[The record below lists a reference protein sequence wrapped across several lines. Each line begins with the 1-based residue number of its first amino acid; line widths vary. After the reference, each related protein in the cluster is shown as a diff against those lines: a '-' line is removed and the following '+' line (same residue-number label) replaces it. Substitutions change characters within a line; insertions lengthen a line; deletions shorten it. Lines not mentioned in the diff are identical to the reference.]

1 MTVDIL
7 ICTIDEGILKVP
19 QVLMSPRS
27 DVRYV
32 VSMQYTAAEKKEWVP
47 EVLKEREDVD
57 LVFLE
62 GKGLSRNRNNA
73 LAHAKGDV
81 VVMADD
87 DNRYKD
93 AFIRNI
99 VKAYETH
106 PEADVICFQA
116 LNMKGEPL
124 HLYTTEYVCSVEMTW
139 RKRVGV
145 RFDERFGL
153 GGKMFCAGEEQVWM
167 KDAERA
173 GYHILYMKH
182 PIVMTPS
189 GTTGEHFL
197 GNKQLQVSKG
207 ATFRYVY
214 GTVFAFWRTLKEAG
228 WWMVHQGAN
237 PFPIMLN
244 MMKGANEVGVKKDS
258 DGELEMKN

>member
-1 MTVDIL
+1 MTIDIL
-7 ICTIDEGILKVP
+7 ICTIDEGIQKVP
-19 QVLMSPRS
+19 QVLMSPRD

-32 VSMQYTAAEKKEWVP
+32 VSMQYTTAEKQEQVP
-47 EVLKEREDVD
+47 KVLKEREDVE

-62 GKGLSRNRNNA
+62 GEGLSRNRNNA
-73 LAHAKGDV
+73 LAHVKGDV

-93 AFIRNI
+93 TFIHNI
-99 VKAYETH
+99 VEAYEIH

-116 LNMKGEPL
+116 LNLEGEPL

-139 RKRVGV
+139 RKRVSV

-153 GGKMFCAGEEQVWM
+153 GGKWFCAGEEQVWM

-173 GYHILYMKH
+173 GYHILYINQ
-182 PIVMTPS
+182 PIVMTPC

-197 GNKQLQVSKG
+197 ESKELQVSKG

-214 GTVFAFWRTLKEAG
+214 GTVSALWRTLKEAG

-237 PFPIMLN
+237 PFPIIRN
-244 MMKGANEVGVKKDS
+244 MVKGAVEV
-258 DGELEMKN
+258 KN